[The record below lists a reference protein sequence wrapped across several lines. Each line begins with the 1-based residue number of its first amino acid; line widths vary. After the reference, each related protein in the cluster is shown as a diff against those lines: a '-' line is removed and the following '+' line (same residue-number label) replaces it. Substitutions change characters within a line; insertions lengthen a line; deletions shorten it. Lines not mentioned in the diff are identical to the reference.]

1 MHCFRGAKC
10 KKARL
15 GAKAS
20 KDKAYAFKREKEYS
34 VLCAAMDWSDRSKL
48 LAHLAL
54 LVVAVIYGTNYSVAK
69 DVMPEFLL
77 PRAFILVRV
86 LGATVLFHLVALFFR
101 SEKIAVKDW
110 GRIALAAAFGV
121 AANQL
126 LFFEGLN
133 LTTPIPASVI
143 MTTNPIMVLVLSA
156 IILKVPIRPPRVLG
170 ILIGLSGAL
179 LLISR
184 GEDLSTVF
192 DRGKSLGNLLV
203 FANAASYGAYLIVVK
218 PLMRKYKAL
227 TVIRWVFTIGL
238 LYVVPFGWPQLQE
251 ANPSSFPP
259 TIWTE
264 IAFVVIG
271 TTFLAY
277 LLNVYALKTVAS
289 TTVSFYIYLQPFF
302 ATLVAIY
309 LGEDQLTWI
318 ILASALLI
326 FLGVYLV
333 SFYRRSVA

>member
-1 MHCFRGAKC
+1 
-10 KKARL
+10 
-15 GAKAS
+15 
-20 KDKAYAFKREKEYS
+20 
-34 VLCAAMDWSDRSKL
+34 MDWKDRSKV

-54 LVVAVIYGTNYSVAK
+54 LAVAIIYGTNYSLAK
-69 DVMPEFLL
+69 DVMPEYLL

-86 LGATVLFHLVALFFR
+86 AGAVVLFHLVALFFK
-101 SEKIAVKDW
+101 SERIDRRDW
-110 GRIALAAAFGV
+110 WRLALAALFGV
-121 AANQL
+121 AGNQL

-143 MTTNPIMVLVLSA
+143 MTTNPIIVLLLSA
-156 IILKVPIRPPRVLG
+156 LILKVPVRPTRVLG

-184 GEDLSTVF
+184 GQDLSSLF

-203 FANAASYGAYLIVVK
+203 FVNAASYGAYLIVVK
-218 PLMRKYKAL
+218 PLMRKYKPL

-238 LYVVPFGWPQLQE
+238 IYVIPFGAPQLPGTQW
-251 ANPSSFPP
+251 SSFPT
-259 TIWTE
+259 TIWIE
-264 IAFVVIG
+264 VGFVVVG

-302 ATLVAIY
+302 ATLVAIS

-318 ILASALLI
+318 IGISAILI
-326 FLGVYLV
+326 FSGVYLV